1 MFQLSLRMTARPRRA
16 AEAVKALRL
25 TTIAARAERG
35 YLGSRIYQEA
45 DNPEALCLEEDW
57 SSEQELK
64 SHICSNSFTD
74 LLLLMETATE
84 TPVLEVRVV
93 SAVRGLEYVEAVRF
107 GDN

>member
-16 AEAVKALRL
+16 AEALKALRR
-25 TTIAARAERG
+25 TTIEARAERG

-45 DNPEALCLEEDW
+45 ENSEALCLEEDW
-57 SSEQELK
+57 STEQELK

-74 LLLLMETATE
+74 LLLLMETASE

>member
-1 MFQLSLRMTARPRRA
+1 MFQLSLRITARPRRA

-25 TTIAARAERG
+25 TTIEARAERG

-64 SHICSNSFTD
+64 SHIRSTSFTD
-74 LLLLMETATE
+74 LLLLMETASP

>member
-1 MFQLSLRMTARPRRA
+1 MFQLSLRMTTRPRHA
-16 AEAVKALRL
+16 ADAVKALRL
-25 TTIAARAERG
+25 TTIEARAERG

-45 DNPEALCLEEDW
+45 DNPEAVCLEEDW
-57 SSEQELK
+57 SNEQALK
-64 SHICSNSFTD
+64 SRMCSSSFTD